1 MTVYTIKRRDT
12 SEYYGGKAY
21 IMRNAAVHIWSG
33 NIGQAFK
40 WRSRE
45 KAEKRA
51 AGFMVEAEV
60 VALEI

>member
-1 MTVYTIKRRDT
+1 MTVYIIKRKDT

-21 IMRNAAVHIWSG
+21 IMRNAAVDMWIG
-33 NIGQAFK
+33 DIGQAFT

-51 AGFMVEAEV
+51 AGFMVEVEV